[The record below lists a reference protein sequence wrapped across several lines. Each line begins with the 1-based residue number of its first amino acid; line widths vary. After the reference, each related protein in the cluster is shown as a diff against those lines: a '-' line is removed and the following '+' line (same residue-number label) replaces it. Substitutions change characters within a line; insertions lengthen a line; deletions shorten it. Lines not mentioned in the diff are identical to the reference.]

1 MTDYG
6 PALDAYQRYLAA
18 GATGGNRREV
28 LRIVESLKS
37 VTSTF
42 LEVTVSNGPAD
53 VFLDTR
59 GGKPFCVA
67 NPTCKRGVVPGN
79 YLVRI
84 DRQGF
89 KPITERTFIPA
100 NQVTTIT
107 KTLAEKPSPL
117 VVRASPPDAAVE
129 VDGAPAAKEIAP
141 GDHAVTV
148 RKEGYVPQRQSVK
161 AADGKP
167 IELVVELL
175 PGVPVTVTPPDA
187 KLFVDGEETAA
198 QGGYLAVRQ
207 GAHEVTARAPGFRE
221 ARATVP
227 AERIGYRL
235 QLTLEPTGAVLAAV
249 RGAPAGSALLVDGQ
263 PRGVLPLAEPLELA
277 PGDHTIEVR
286 ADGYLPFR
294 KSATLAERQRAT
306 VELGDLRKPQKT
318 KAWIAVGVAGAGLAA
333 GSIFGVL
340 ALNKRTQYDDL
351 AAQRGVVTDGMNID
365 PELDSLRSAGKR
377 NSLLSDIGFGVGLV
391 AAGAA
396 IYWFATEGKGLS
408 DGEIVVTP
416 MGVAGRF

>member
-1 MTDYG
+1 
-6 PALDAYQRYLAA
+6 
-18 GATGGNRREV
+18 
-28 LRIVESLKS
+28 
-37 VTSTF
+37 
-42 LEVTVSNGPAD
+42 
-53 VFLDTR
+53 
-59 GGKPFCVA
+59 
-67 NPTCKRGVVPGN
+67 
-79 YLVRI
+79 
-84 DRQGF
+84 
-89 KPITERTFIPA
+89 
-100 NQVTTIT
+100 
-107 KTLAEKPSPL
+107 
-117 VVRASPPDAAVE
+117 
-129 VDGAPAAKEIAP
+129 
-141 GDHAVTV
+141 
-148 RKEGYVPQRQSVK
+148 
-161 AADGKP
+161 
-167 IELVVELL
+167 VELL

-198 QGGYLAVRQ
+198 QGGYLAVRR

-235 QLTLEPTGAVLAAV
+235 QLALQPTGAVLAAV

-263 PRGVLPLAEPLELA
+263 PRGVLPLAEPLELS

-294 KSATLAERQRAT
+294 KSATFAERQRAT
-306 VELGDLRKPQKT
+306 VELGDLRKPKKT
-318 KAWIAVGVAGAGLAA
+318 KAWIAAGVAGAGLAA

-377 NSLLSDIGFGVGLV
+377 NSLLSDIGFGVGVV
-391 AAGAA
+391 ALGAA

-416 MGVAGRF
+416 MGVAARF